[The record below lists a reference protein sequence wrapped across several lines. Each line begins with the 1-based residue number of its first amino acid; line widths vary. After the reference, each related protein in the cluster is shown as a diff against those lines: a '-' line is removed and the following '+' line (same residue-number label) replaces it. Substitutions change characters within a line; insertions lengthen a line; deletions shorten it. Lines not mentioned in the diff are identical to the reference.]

1 MNLPKKPIDLNSK
14 IQKAKPYIFVLYG
27 LLIIAI
33 VFNLVYAKKIIP
45 GVKIAGIDVGGM
57 TFESAKKVLEENE
70 KNIPEELKLKF
81 EDKEFPLKR
90 SDIGL
95 TYDWED
101 SVVRCFD
108 VGRSGNFFI
117 DTKDKISALFKGLS
131 IPASYDYDDD
141 SFGIKL
147 SVIRR
152 EINLEP
158 QNSKFYFEDGKL
170 SISPSSNG
178 RELLEEDFH
187 KDINLSFGS
196 LDFSDKIIPVQ
207 IIEPEIMEKDIE
219 LFRGIIEEIIYED
232 LVINFEEKK
241 WTLDSEKIL
250 NLIGFEKSEKEK
262 RVKMILDKSA
272 FRDLANELAAEVN
285 EPPKGEVVSTDGNKV
300 LEFKITK
307 EGKELDEEKFKED
320 LKSAIFDDRKNV
332 SLVLKNVDDY
342 SDKEKYGILSLI
354 GEGTSHFAGSTAERI
369 HNIILAAGNISG
381 SLVPPGAVYSMN
393 KSVGPIDYQHGF
405 KSAFIIKGGR
415 TVLGEGGGVCQTST
429 TLFRAILNSGLPIVS
444 RYPHAYRVGYYEQD
458 MPVGFD
464 AAIFQPSWDFKFKN
478 DTNAYVLIQAHS
490 NLSENSLTFK
500 IYGTPDGRSVEIS
513 EPVVTDQSPPPPPLY
528 EDDPSLP
535 KGVVQQVDYAAWGAT
550 ATFTRT
556 VRKEDTILFTDT
568 FTSRYQ
574 PWRAVYKVGTKE

>member
-27 LLIIAI
+27 LLIIAV

-70 KNIPEELKLKF
+70 KNISEELKLKF

-90 SDIGL
+90 NDIGL

-117 DTKDKISALFKGLS
+117 DTKDKIVTPFKGLS

-158 QNSKFYFEDGKL
+158 QNSKFYFKDGKL

-178 RELLEEDFH
+178 RKLLEEDFH

-219 LFRGIIEEIIYED
+219 LFREAIEEIISED

-250 NLIGFEKSEKEK
+250 NLIGFEKNEKEK

-285 EPPKGEVVSTDGNKV
+285 ESPKGEVVSTDGNKV

-332 SLVLKNVDDY
+332 SLVLKNVDDS

-429 TLFRAILNSGLPIVS
+429 TLFRAILNSGLPVVS

-535 KGVVQQVDYAAWGAT
+535 KGVVRQVDYAAWGAT

>member
-27 LLIIAI
+27 LLIIAV

-45 GVKIAGIDVGGM
+45 GVKIAGINVGGM

-70 KNIPEELKLKF
+70 KNISEELKLKF

-90 SDIGL
+90 NDIGL

-117 DTKDKISALFKGLS
+117 DTKDKIVTPFKGLS

-158 QNSKFYFEDGKL
+158 QNSKFYLEDGEL

-178 RELLEEDFH
+178 RKLLEEDFH

-207 IIEPEIMEKDIE
+207 IIEPEIIEKDVE
-219 LFRGIIEEIIYED
+219 LFREAIEEIISED

-250 NLIGFEKSEKEK
+250 NLIGFEKNEKEK

-272 FRDLANELAAEVN
+272 FRDLANGLAAEVN
-285 EPPKGEVVSTDGNKV
+285 ESPKGEVVSTDGNKV
-300 LEFKITK
+300 LEFRITK

-332 SLVLKNVDDY
+332 SLVLKNVDDS

-535 KGVVQQVDYAAWGAT
+535 KGVVRQVDYAAWGAT

>member
-27 LLIIAI
+27 LLIIAV
-33 VFNLVYAKKIIP
+33 VFNLIYAKKIIP
-45 GVKIAGIDVGGM
+45 GVKIAGINVGGM

-90 SDIGL
+90 NDIGL

-117 DTKDKISALFKGLS
+117 DTKDKIFALFKGLS

-158 QNSKFYFEDGKL
+158 QNSKFYLEDGKL
-170 SISPSSNG
+170 SISPSSDG
-178 RELLEEDFH
+178 RKLLEEDFH
-187 KDINLSFGS
+187 KDINLSFGG

-207 IIEPEIMEKDIE
+207 IVKPEITEKDIE
-219 LFRGIIEEIIYED
+219 LFREIIEEIISED

-250 NLIGFEKSEKEK
+250 NLIGFEKNEKEK

-285 EPPKGEVVSTDGNKV
+285 ESPKGEVVSTDGNKV
-300 LEFKITK
+300 LEFRIIK

-332 SLVLKNVDDY
+332 SLVLKNVDDF

-429 TLFRAILNSGLPIVS
+429 TLFRAILNSGLPVVS

-535 KGVVQQVDYAAWGAT
+535 KGVVRQVDYAAWGAT

>member
-27 LLIIAI
+27 LLIIAV
-33 VFNLVYAKKIIP
+33 VFNLIYAKKIIP
-45 GVKIAGIDVGGM
+45 GVRIAGINVGGM

-90 SDIGL
+90 NDIGL

-117 DTKDKISALFKGLS
+117 DTKDKIFALFKGLS

-158 QNSKFYFEDGKL
+158 QNSKFYLEDGKL
-170 SISPSSNG
+170 SISPSSDG
-178 RELLEEDFH
+178 RKLLEEDFH
-187 KDINLSFGS
+187 KDINLSFGG

-207 IIEPEIMEKDIE
+207 IVKPEITEKDIE
-219 LFRGIIEEIIYED
+219 LFREIIEEIISED

-250 NLIGFEKSEKEK
+250 NLIGFEKNEKEK

-285 EPPKGEVVSTDGNKV
+285 ESPKGEVVSTDGNKV

-332 SLVLKNVDDY
+332 SLVLKNVDDF

-464 AAIFQPSWDFKFKN
+464 AAVFQPSWDFKFKN

-535 KGVVQQVDYAAWGAT
+535 KGVVRQVDYAAWGAT

>member
-27 LLIIAI
+27 LLIIAV

-45 GVKIAGIDVGGM
+45 GVKIAGINVGGM

-70 KNIPEELKLKF
+70 KNISEELKLKF

-90 SDIGL
+90 NDIGL

-108 VGRSGNFFI
+108 VGRSGNFFV
-117 DTKDKISALFKGLS
+117 DTKDKIVTPFKGLS

-158 QNSKFYFEDGKL
+158 QNSKFYLEDGKL

-178 RELLEEDFH
+178 RKLSEEDFH

-219 LFRGIIEEIIYED
+219 LFREAIEEIISED

-250 NLIGFEKSEKEK
+250 NLIGFEKNEKEK

-285 EPPKGEVVSTDGNKV
+285 ESPKGEVVSTDGNKV

-307 EGKELDEEKFKED
+307 EGKELDEERFKED
-320 LKSAIFDDRKNV
+320 LKSAIFDDRKSV
-332 SLVLKNVDDY
+332 SLVLKNVDDS
-342 SDKEKYGILSLI
+342 SDKEKYGISSLI

-535 KGVVQQVDYAAWGAT
+535 KGVVRQVDYAAWGAT

-556 VRKEDTILFTDT
+556 VRKGDTILFTDT

>member
-27 LLIIAI
+27 LLIIAV

-45 GVKIAGIDVGGM
+45 GVKIAGINVGGM

-70 KNIPEELKLKF
+70 KNISEELKLKF

-90 SDIGL
+90 NDIGL

-117 DTKDKISALFKGLS
+117 DTKDKIVTPFKGLS

-158 QNSKFYFEDGKL
+158 QNSKFYLEDGKL

-178 RELLEEDFH
+178 RKLLEEDFH

-207 IIEPEIMEKDIE
+207 IIEPEIIEKDVE
-219 LFRGIIEEIIYED
+219 LFREAIEEIISED

-250 NLIGFEKSEKEK
+250 NLIGFEKNEKEK

-272 FRDLANELAAEVN
+272 FRDLANGLAAEVN
-285 EPPKGEVVSTDGNKV
+285 ESPKGEVVSTDGNKV
-300 LEFKITK
+300 LEFRITK

-332 SLVLKNVDDY
+332 SLVLKNVDDS

-429 TLFRAILNSGLPIVS
+429 TLFRAILNSGLPVVS

-535 KGVVQQVDYAAWGAT
+535 KGVVRQVDYAAWGAT

-574 PWRAVYKVGTKE
+574 PWRAIYKVGTKE

>member
-27 LLIIAI
+27 LLIIAV

-70 KNIPEELKLKF
+70 KNISEELKLKF

-90 SDIGL
+90 NDIGL

-117 DTKDKISALFKGLS
+117 DTKDKIVTPFKGLS

-158 QNSKFYFEDGKL
+158 QNSKFYFKDGKL

-178 RELLEEDFH
+178 RKLLEEDFH

-196 LDFSDKIIPVQ
+196 LDFSDKIMPVQ
-207 IIEPEIMEKDIE
+207 IIEPEIIEKDVE
-219 LFRGIIEEIIYED
+219 LFREAIEEIISED

-250 NLIGFEKSEKEK
+250 NLIGFEKNEKEK

-285 EPPKGEVVSTDGNKV
+285 ESPKGEVVSTDGNKV

-332 SLVLKNVDDY
+332 SLVLKNVDDS

-429 TLFRAILNSGLPIVS
+429 TLFRAILNSGLPVVS

-535 KGVVQQVDYAAWGAT
+535 KGVVRQVDYAAWGAT

>member
-27 LLIIAI
+27 LLIIAV

-70 KNIPEELKLKF
+70 KNISEELKLKF

-90 SDIGL
+90 NDIGL

-117 DTKDKISALFKGLS
+117 DTKDKIVTPFKGLS

-158 QNSKFYFEDGKL
+158 QNSKFYLEDGKL

-178 RELLEEDFH
+178 RKLLEEDFH

-196 LDFSDKIIPVQ
+196 LDFSDKIMPVQ
-207 IIEPEIMEKDIE
+207 IIEPEIIEKDVE
-219 LFRGIIEEIIYED
+219 LFREAIEEIISED

-250 NLIGFEKSEKEK
+250 NLIGFEKNEKEK

-272 FRDLANELAAEVN
+272 FRDLANGLAAEVN
-285 EPPKGEVVSTDGNKV
+285 ESPKGEVVSTDGNKV
-300 LEFKITK
+300 LEFRITK

-320 LKSAIFDDRKNV
+320 LKSAIFDDRKSV
-332 SLVLKNVDDY
+332 SLVLKNVDDF

-354 GEGTSHFAGSTAERI
+354 GEGISHFAGSTAERI

-535 KGVVQQVDYAAWGAT
+535 KGVVRQVDYAAWGAT

>member
-27 LLIIAI
+27 LLIIAV

-45 GVKIAGIDVGGM
+45 GVKIAGINVGGM

-90 SDIGL
+90 NDIGL

-117 DTKDKISALFKGLS
+117 DTKDKIVTPFKGLS

-158 QNSKFYFEDGKL
+158 QNSKFYLKDGKL

-178 RELLEEDFH
+178 RKLLEEDFH

-196 LDFSDKIIPVQ
+196 LDFSDKIMPVQ
-207 IIEPEIMEKDIE
+207 IIEPEIIEKDVE
-219 LFRGIIEEIIYED
+219 LFREAIEEIISED

-250 NLIGFEKSEKEK
+250 NLIGFEKNEKEK

-272 FRDLANELAAEVN
+272 FRDLANGLAAEVN
-285 EPPKGEVVSTDGNKV
+285 ESPKGEVVSTDGNKV
-300 LEFKITK
+300 LEFRITK

-332 SLVLKNVDDY
+332 SLVLKNVDDS

-535 KGVVQQVDYAAWGAT
+535 KGVVRQVDYAAWGAT

-556 VRKEDTILFTDT
+556 VRKGDTILFTDT

-574 PWRAVYKVGTKE
+574 PWRAIYKVGTKE

>member
-27 LLIIAI
+27 LLIIAV
-33 VFNLVYAKKIIP
+33 VFNLIYAKKIIP
-45 GVKIAGIDVGGM
+45 GVKIAGINVGGM

-90 SDIGL
+90 NDIGL

-117 DTKDKISALFKGLS
+117 DTKDKIAALFKGLS

-158 QNSKFYFEDGKL
+158 QNSKFYLEDGKL
-170 SISPSSNG
+170 SISPSSDG
-178 RELLEEDFH
+178 RKLLEEDFH
-187 KDINLSFGS
+187 KDINLSFGG

-207 IIEPEIMEKDIE
+207 IVKPEITEKDIE
-219 LFRGIIEEIIYED
+219 LFREIIEEIISED

-250 NLIGFEKSEKEK
+250 NLIGFEKNEKEK

-285 EPPKGEVVSTDGNKV
+285 ESPKGEVVSTDGNKV

-332 SLVLKNVDDY
+332 SLVLKNVDDS

-429 TLFRAILNSGLPIVS
+429 TLFRAILNSGLPVVS

-535 KGVVQQVDYAAWGAT
+535 KGVVRQVDYAAWGAT

>member
-1 MNLPKKPIDLNSK
+1 MNLPKKQIDLNSK

-27 LLIIAI
+27 LLIIAV

-70 KNIPEELKLKF
+70 KNISEELKLKF
-81 EDKEFPLKR
+81 EDKEFLLKR
-90 SDIGL
+90 NDIGL

-117 DTKDKISALFKGLS
+117 DTKDKIVTPFKGLS

-158 QNSKFYFEDGKL
+158 QNSKFYLEDGEL

-178 RELLEEDFH
+178 RKLLEEDFH
-187 KDINLSFGS
+187 KDINLSFGN

-207 IIEPEIMEKDIE
+207 IIEPEIIEKDVE
-219 LFRGIIEEIIYED
+219 LFREAIEEIISED

-250 NLIGFEKSEKEK
+250 NLIGFEKNEKEK

-272 FRDLANELAAEVN
+272 FRDLTNELAAEVN
-285 EPPKGEVVSTDGNKV
+285 ESPKGEVVSTDGNKV

-307 EGKELDEEKFKED
+307 EGEELDEEKFKED

-332 SLVLKNVDDY
+332 SLVLKNVDDS

-429 TLFRAILNSGLPIVS
+429 TLFRAILNSGLPVVS

-528 EDDPSLP
+528 EDDPTLL
-535 KGVVQQVDYAAWGAT
+535 KGVVRQVDYAAWGAT

-556 VRKEDTILFTDT
+556 VRKGDTILFTDT

>member
-27 LLIIAI
+27 LLIIAV

-45 GVKIAGIDVGGM
+45 GVKIAGINVGGM

-70 KNIPEELKLKF
+70 KNISEELKLKF

-90 SDIGL
+90 NDIGL

-117 DTKDKISALFKGLS
+117 DTKDKIVTPFKGLS

-158 QNSKFYFEDGKL
+158 QNSKFYLEDGEL

-178 RELLEEDFH
+178 RKLLEEDFH

-207 IIEPEIMEKDIE
+207 IIEPEIIEKDVE
-219 LFRGIIEEIIYED
+219 LFREAIEEIISED

-250 NLIGFEKSEKEK
+250 NLIGFEKNEKEK

-272 FRDLANELAAEVN
+272 FRDLANGLAAEVN
-285 EPPKGEVVSTDGNKV
+285 ESPKGEVVSTDGNKV

-332 SLVLKNVDDY
+332 SLVLKNVDDS

-535 KGVVQQVDYAAWGAT
+535 KGVVRQVDYAAWGAT

>member
-27 LLIIAI
+27 LLIIAV
-33 VFNLVYAKKIIP
+33 VFNLIYAKKIIP
-45 GVKIAGIDVGGM
+45 GVKIAGINVGGM

-90 SDIGL
+90 NDIGL

-117 DTKDKISALFKGLS
+117 DTKDKIVTPFKGLS

-158 QNSKFYFEDGKL
+158 QNSKFYLEDGKL

-178 RELLEEDFH
+178 RKLLEEDFH

-207 IIEPEIMEKDIE
+207 IIEPEIIEKDVE
-219 LFRGIIEEIIYED
+219 LFREAIEEIISED

-250 NLIGFEKSEKEK
+250 NLIGFEKNEKEK

-272 FRDLANELAAEVN
+272 FRDLANGLAAEVN
-285 EPPKGEVVSTDGNKV
+285 ESPKGEVVSTDGNKV
-300 LEFKITK
+300 LEFRITK

-332 SLVLKNVDDY
+332 SLVLKNVDDS

-535 KGVVQQVDYAAWGAT
+535 KGVVRQVDYAAWGAT

-574 PWRAVYKVGTKE
+574 PWRAIYKVGTKE

>member
-27 LLIIAI
+27 LLIIAV
-33 VFNLVYAKKIIP
+33 VFNLIYAKKIIP
-45 GVKIAGIDVGGM
+45 GVKIAGINVGGM

-90 SDIGL
+90 NDIGL

-117 DTKDKISALFKGLS
+117 DTKDKIFALFKGLS

-158 QNSKFYFEDGKL
+158 QNSKFYLEDGKL
-170 SISPSSNG
+170 SISPSSDG
-178 RELLEEDFH
+178 RKLLEEDFH
-187 KDINLSFGS
+187 KDINLSFGG

-207 IIEPEIMEKDIE
+207 IVKPEITEKDIE
-219 LFRGIIEEIIYED
+219 LFREIIEEIISED

-250 NLIGFEKSEKEK
+250 NLIGFEKNEKEK

-285 EPPKGEVVSTDGNKV
+285 ESPKGEVVSTDGNKV

-332 SLVLKNVDDY
+332 SLVLKNVDDF

-464 AAIFQPSWDFKFKN
+464 AAVFQPSWDFKFKN

-535 KGVVQQVDYAAWGAT
+535 KGVVRQVDYAAWGAT

>member
-27 LLIIAI
+27 LLIIAV
-33 VFNLVYAKKIIP
+33 VFNLIYAKKIIP
-45 GVKIAGIDVGGM
+45 GVRIAGINVGGM

-90 SDIGL
+90 NDIGL

-117 DTKDKISALFKGLS
+117 DTKDKIVTPFKGLS

-158 QNSKFYFEDGKL
+158 QNSKFYLEDGKL
-170 SISPSSNG
+170 SISPSSDG
-178 RELLEEDFH
+178 RKLLEEDFH
-187 KDINLSFGS
+187 KDINLSFGG

-207 IIEPEIMEKDIE
+207 IVKPEITEKDIE
-219 LFRGIIEEIIYED
+219 LFREIIEEIISED

-250 NLIGFEKSEKEK
+250 NLIGFEKNEKEK

-285 EPPKGEVVSTDGNKV
+285 ESPKGEVVSTDGNKV
-300 LEFKITK
+300 LEFRIIK

-332 SLVLKNVDDY
+332 SLVLKNVDDF

-354 GEGTSHFAGSTAERI
+354 GEGTSHFAGSTAERV

-429 TLFRAILNSGLPIVS
+429 TLFRAILNSGLPVVS

-535 KGVVQQVDYAAWGAT
+535 KGVVRQVDYAAWGAT

-556 VRKEDTILFTDT
+556 VRKGDTILFTDT

>member
-1 MNLPKKPIDLNSK
+1 
-14 IQKAKPYIFVLYG
+14 
-27 LLIIAI
+27 
-33 VFNLVYAKKIIP
+33 
-45 GVKIAGIDVGGM
+45 
-57 TFESAKKVLEENE
+57 
-70 KNIPEELKLKF
+70 
-81 EDKEFPLKR
+81 
-90 SDIGL
+90 
-95 TYDWED
+95 
-101 SVVRCFD
+101 
-108 VGRSGNFFI
+108 
-117 DTKDKISALFKGLS
+117 
-131 IPASYDYDDD
+131 
-141 SFGIKL
+141 
-147 SVIRR
+147 
-152 EINLEP
+152 
-158 QNSKFYFEDGKL
+158 
-170 SISPSSNG
+170 
-178 RELLEEDFH
+178 
-187 KDINLSFGS
+187 
-196 LDFSDKIIPVQ
+196 VQ
-207 IIEPEIMEKDIE
+207 IVKPEITEKDIE
-219 LFRGIIEEIIYED
+219 LFREIIEEIISED

-250 NLIGFEKSEKEK
+250 NLIGFEKNEKEK

-285 EPPKGEVVSTDGNKV
+285 ESPKGEVVSTDGNKV

-332 SLVLKNVDDY
+332 SLVLKNVDDF

-429 TLFRAILNSGLPIVS
+429 TLFRAILNSGLPVVS

-535 KGVVQQVDYAAWGAT
+535 KGVVRQVDYAAWGAT

-556 VRKEDTILFTDT
+556 VRKGDTILFTDT

>member
-27 LLIIAI
+27 LLIIAV

-45 GVKIAGIDVGGM
+45 GVKIAGINVGGM

-70 KNIPEELKLKF
+70 KNISEELKLKF

-90 SDIGL
+90 NDIGL

-108 VGRSGNFFI
+108 VGRSGNFFV
-117 DTKDKISALFKGLS
+117 DTKDKIVTPFKGLS

-158 QNSKFYFEDGKL
+158 QNSKFYLKDDKL

-178 RELLEEDFH
+178 RKLLEEDFH

-196 LDFSDKIIPVQ
+196 LDFSDKIMPVQ
-207 IIEPEIMEKDIE
+207 IIEPEIIEKDVE
-219 LFRGIIEEIIYED
+219 LFREAIEEIISED

-250 NLIGFEKSEKEK
+250 NLIGFEKNEKEK

-272 FRDLANELAAEVN
+272 FRDLANGLAAEVN
-285 EPPKGEVVSTDGNKV
+285 ESPKGEVVSTDGNKV
-300 LEFKITK
+300 LEFRITK

-332 SLVLKNVDDY
+332 SLVLKNVDDS

-528 EDDPSLP
+528 EDDPTLP
-535 KGVVQQVDYAAWGAT
+535 KGVVRQVDYAAWGAT

>member
-27 LLIIAI
+27 LLIIAV

-45 GVKIAGIDVGGM
+45 GVKIAGINVGGM

-70 KNIPEELKLKF
+70 KNISEELKLKF

-90 SDIGL
+90 NDIGL

-117 DTKDKISALFKGLS
+117 DTKDKIFALFKGLS

-158 QNSKFYFEDGKL
+158 QNSKFYLEDGKL

-178 RELLEEDFH
+178 RKLSEEDFH

-219 LFRGIIEEIIYED
+219 LFREAIEEIISED

-250 NLIGFEKSEKEK
+250 NLIGFEKNEKEK

-272 FRDLANELAAEVN
+272 FRDLANGLAAEVN
-285 EPPKGEVVSTDGNKV
+285 ESPKGEVVSTDGNKV
-300 LEFKITK
+300 LEFRITK

-332 SLVLKNVDDY
+332 SLVLKNVDDS

-535 KGVVQQVDYAAWGAT
+535 KGVVRQVDYAAWGAT

-556 VRKEDTILFTDT
+556 VRKGDTILFTDT

>member
-27 LLIIAI
+27 LLIIAV

-70 KNIPEELKLKF
+70 KNISEELKLKF

-90 SDIGL
+90 NDIGL

-117 DTKDKISALFKGLS
+117 DTKDKIVTPFKGLS

-158 QNSKFYFEDGKL
+158 QNSKFYLEDGEL

-178 RELLEEDFH
+178 RKLLEEDFH

-207 IIEPEIMEKDIE
+207 IIEPEIIEKDVE
-219 LFRGIIEEIIYED
+219 LFREAIEEIISED

-250 NLIGFEKSEKEK
+250 NLIGFEKNEKEK

-272 FRDLANELAAEVN
+272 FRDLANGLAAEVN
-285 EPPKGEVVSTDGNKV
+285 ESPKGEVVSTDGNKV
-300 LEFKITK
+300 LEFRITK

-332 SLVLKNVDDY
+332 SLVLKNVDDS
-342 SDKEKYGILSLI
+342 SDKEKYGISSLI

-535 KGVVQQVDYAAWGAT
+535 KGVVRQVDYAAWGAT

>member
-27 LLIIAI
+27 LLIIAV

-70 KNIPEELKLKF
+70 KNISEELKLKF

-90 SDIGL
+90 NDIGL

-117 DTKDKISALFKGLS
+117 DTKDKIVTPFKGLS

-158 QNSKFYFEDGKL
+158 QNSKFYLEDGKL

-178 RELLEEDFH
+178 RKLLEEDFH

-196 LDFSDKIIPVQ
+196 LDFSDKTIPVQ

-219 LFRGIIEEIIYED
+219 LFREIIEEIISED

-250 NLIGFEKSEKEK
+250 NLIGFEKNEKEK
-262 RVKMILDKSA
+262 RVKMILDKLA

-285 EPPKGEVVSTDGNKV
+285 ESPKGEVVSTDGNKV

-332 SLVLKNVDDY
+332 SLVLKNVDDS

-429 TLFRAILNSGLPIVS
+429 TLFRAILNSGLPVVS

-535 KGVVQQVDYAAWGAT
+535 KGVVRQVDYAAWGAT

>member
-27 LLIIAI
+27 LLIIAV
-33 VFNLVYAKKIIP
+33 VFNLIYAKKIIP
-45 GVKIAGIDVGGM
+45 GVKIAGINVGGM

-70 KNIPEELKLKF
+70 KNISEELKLKF

-90 SDIGL
+90 NDIGL

-117 DTKDKISALFKGLS
+117 DTKDKIVTPFKGLS

-158 QNSKFYFEDGKL
+158 QNSKFYLEDGKL

-178 RELLEEDFH
+178 RKLLEEDFH

-207 IIEPEIMEKDIE
+207 IIEPEIIEKDVE
-219 LFRGIIEEIIYED
+219 LFREAIEEIISED

-250 NLIGFEKSEKEK
+250 NLIGFEKNEKEK

-272 FRDLANELAAEVN
+272 FRDLANGLAAEVN
-285 EPPKGEVVSTDGNKV
+285 ESPKGEVVSTDGNKV
-300 LEFKITK
+300 LEFRITK

-332 SLVLKNVDDY
+332 SLVLKNVDDS
-342 SDKEKYGILSLI
+342 SDKEKYGISSLI

-464 AAIFQPSWDFKFKN
+464 AAVFQPSWDFKFKN

-535 KGVVQQVDYAAWGAT
+535 KGVVRQVDYAAWGAT

>member
-14 IQKAKPYIFVLYG
+14 IQKAKPYILVLYG

-57 TFESAKKVLEENE
+57 TFENAKKVLEENE

-81 EDKEFPLKR
+81 EDEEFPLKR

-250 NLIGFEKSEKEK
+250 NLISFEKSEKEK

-464 AAIFQPSWDFKFKN
+464 AAVFQPSWDFKFKN

>member
-27 LLIIAI
+27 LLIIAV
-33 VFNLVYAKKIIP
+33 VFNLIYAKKIIP
-45 GVKIAGIDVGGM
+45 GVKIAGINVGGM

-90 SDIGL
+90 NDIGL

-108 VGRSGNFFI
+108 VGRSGNFFV
-117 DTKDKISALFKGLS
+117 DTKDKIVTPFKGLS

-158 QNSKFYFEDGKL
+158 QNSKFYLKDDKL

-178 RELLEEDFH
+178 RKLLEEDFH

-196 LDFSDKIIPVQ
+196 LDFSDKIMPVQ
-207 IIEPEIMEKDIE
+207 IIEPEIIEKDVE
-219 LFRGIIEEIIYED
+219 LFREAIEEIISED

-250 NLIGFEKSEKEK
+250 NLIGFEKNEKEK

-272 FRDLANELAAEVN
+272 FRDLANGLAAEVN
-285 EPPKGEVVSTDGNKV
+285 ESPKGEVVSTDGNKV
-300 LEFKITK
+300 LEFRITK

-332 SLVLKNVDDY
+332 SLVLKNVDDS

-535 KGVVQQVDYAAWGAT
+535 KGVVRQVDYAAWGAT

>member
-27 LLIIAI
+27 LLIIAV

-70 KNIPEELKLKF
+70 KNISEELKLKF

-90 SDIGL
+90 NDIGL

-117 DTKDKISALFKGLS
+117 DTKDKIVTPFKGLS

-158 QNSKFYFEDGKL
+158 QNSKFYFKDGKL

-178 RELLEEDFH
+178 RKLLEEDFH

-196 LDFSDKIIPVQ
+196 LDFSDKTIPVQ

-219 LFRGIIEEIIYED
+219 LFREIIEEIISED

-250 NLIGFEKSEKEK
+250 NLIGFEKNEKEK
-262 RVKMILDKSA
+262 RVKMILDKLA

-285 EPPKGEVVSTDGNKV
+285 ESPKGEVVSTDGNKV

-332 SLVLKNVDDY
+332 SLVLKNVDDS

-429 TLFRAILNSGLPIVS
+429 TLFRAILNSGLPVVS

-535 KGVVQQVDYAAWGAT
+535 KGVVRQVDYAAWGAT

>member
-27 LLIIAI
+27 LLIIAV

-45 GVKIAGIDVGGM
+45 GVKIAGINVGGM

-70 KNIPEELKLKF
+70 KNISEELKLKF

-90 SDIGL
+90 NDIGL

-108 VGRSGNFFI
+108 VGRSGNFFV
-117 DTKDKISALFKGLS
+117 DTKDKIVIPFKGLS

-158 QNSKFYFEDGKL
+158 QNSKFYLEDGEL

-178 RELLEEDFH
+178 RKLSEEDFH

-196 LDFSDKIIPVQ
+196 LDFSDKIMPVQ
-207 IIEPEIMEKDIE
+207 IIEPEIIEKDVE
-219 LFRGIIEEIIYED
+219 LFREIIEEIISED

-250 NLIGFEKSEKEK
+250 NLIGFEKNEKEK

-272 FRDLANELAAEVN
+272 FRDLANGLAAEVN
-285 EPPKGEVVSTDGNKV
+285 ESPKGEVVSTDGNKV

-307 EGKELDEEKFKED
+307 EGKELDEERFKED

-332 SLVLKNVDDY
+332 SLVLKNVDDS

-535 KGVVQQVDYAAWGAT
+535 KGVVRQVDYAAWGAT

>member
-27 LLIIAI
+27 LLIIAV
-33 VFNLVYAKKIIP
+33 VFNLIYAKKIIP
-45 GVKIAGIDVGGM
+45 GVKIAGINVGGM

-90 SDIGL
+90 NDIGL

-117 DTKDKISALFKGLS
+117 DTKDKIFALFKGLS

-158 QNSKFYFEDGKL
+158 QNSKFYLEDGKL

-178 RELLEEDFH
+178 RKLLEEDFH

-207 IIEPEIMEKDIE
+207 IVKPEITEKDIE
-219 LFRGIIEEIIYED
+219 LFREIIEEIISED

-250 NLIGFEKSEKEK
+250 NLIGFEKNEKEK

-285 EPPKGEVVSTDGNKV
+285 ESPKGEVVSTDGNKV
-300 LEFKITK
+300 LEFRIIK

-332 SLVLKNVDDY
+332 SLVLKNVDDF

-464 AAIFQPSWDFKFKN
+464 AAVFQPSWDFKFKN

-535 KGVVQQVDYAAWGAT
+535 KGVVRQVDYAAWGAT

>member
-27 LLIIAI
+27 LLIIAV
-33 VFNLVYAKKIIP
+33 VFNLIYAKKIIP
-45 GVKIAGIDVGGM
+45 GVKIAGINVGGM

-70 KNIPEELKLKF
+70 KNISEELKLKF

-90 SDIGL
+90 NDIGL

-117 DTKDKISALFKGLS
+117 DTKDKIFALFKGLS

-158 QNSKFYFEDGKL
+158 QNSKFYLEDGKL

-178 RELLEEDFH
+178 RKLLEEDFH

-196 LDFSDKIIPVQ
+196 LDFSDKIILVQ
-207 IIEPEIMEKDIE
+207 IVKPEITEKDIE
-219 LFRGIIEEIIYED
+219 LFREIIEEIISED

-250 NLIGFEKSEKEK
+250 NLIGFEKNEKEK

-285 EPPKGEVVSTDGNKV
+285 ESPKGEVVSTDGNKV

-332 SLVLKNVDDY
+332 SLVLKNVDDF

-464 AAIFQPSWDFKFKN
+464 AAVFQPSWDFKFKN

-535 KGVVQQVDYAAWGAT
+535 KGVVRQVDYAAWGAT

>member
-1 MNLPKKPIDLNSK
+1 
-14 IQKAKPYIFVLYG
+14 VLYG
-27 LLIIAI
+27 LLIIAV
-33 VFNLVYAKKIIP
+33 VFNLIYAKKIIP
-45 GVKIAGIDVGGM
+45 GVKIAGINVGGM

-90 SDIGL
+90 NDIGL

-158 QNSKFYFEDGKL
+158 QNSKFYLEDGKL

-178 RELLEEDFH
+178 RKLLEEDFH

-196 LDFSDKIIPVQ
+196 LDFSDKNILVQ
-207 IIEPEIMEKDIE
+207 IVKPEITEKDIE
-219 LFRGIIEEIIYED
+219 LFREIIEEIISEG

-250 NLIGFEKSEKEK
+250 NLIGFEKNEKEK

-272 FRDLANELAAEVN
+272 FRDLANGLAAEVN
-285 EPPKGEVVSTDGNKV
+285 ESPKGEVVSTDGNKV
-300 LEFKITK
+300 LEFKIIK

-332 SLVLKNVDDY
+332 SLVLKNVDDF

-405 KSAFIIKGGR
+405 KSALIIKGGR

-464 AAIFQPSWDFKFKN
+464 AAVFQPSWDFKFKN

-535 KGVVQQVDYAAWGAT
+535 KGVVRQVDYAAWGAT

>member
-27 LLIIAI
+27 LLIIAV
-33 VFNLVYAKKIIP
+33 VFNLIYAKKIIP
-45 GVKIAGIDVGGM
+45 GVRIAGINVGGM

-70 KNIPEELKLKF
+70 KNISEELKLKF

-90 SDIGL
+90 NDIGL

-117 DTKDKISALFKGLS
+117 DTKDKIVTPFKGLS

-158 QNSKFYFEDGKL
+158 QNSKFYLEDGKL

-178 RELLEEDFH
+178 RKLLEEDFH

-196 LDFSDKIIPVQ
+196 LDFSDKIMPVQ
-207 IIEPEIMEKDIE
+207 IIEPEIIEKDVE
-219 LFRGIIEEIIYED
+219 LFREIIEEIISED

-250 NLIGFEKSEKEK
+250 NLIGFEKNEKEK

-272 FRDLANELAAEVN
+272 FRDLANGLAAEVN
-285 EPPKGEVVSTDGNKV
+285 ESPKGEVVSTDGNKV
-300 LEFKITK
+300 LEFRITK

-332 SLVLKNVDDY
+332 SLVLKNVDDS

-535 KGVVQQVDYAAWGAT
+535 KGVVRQVDYAAWGAT

>member
-27 LLIIAI
+27 LLIITV

-45 GVKIAGIDVGGM
+45 GVKIAGINVGGM

-70 KNIPEELKLKF
+70 KNISEELKLKF

-90 SDIGL
+90 NDIGL

-108 VGRSGNFFI
+108 VGRSGNFFV
-117 DTKDKISALFKGLS
+117 DTKDKIVTPFKGLS

-158 QNSKFYFEDGKL
+158 QNSKFYLEDGKL
-170 SISPSSNG
+170 SISPSSDG
-178 RELLEEDFH
+178 RKLLEEDFH
-187 KDINLSFGS
+187 KDINLSFGG

-207 IIEPEIMEKDIE
+207 IVKPEITEKDIE
-219 LFRGIIEEIIYED
+219 LFREIIEEIISED

-250 NLIGFEKSEKEK
+250 NLIGFEKNEKEK

-285 EPPKGEVVSTDGNKV
+285 ESPKGEVVSTDGNKV
-300 LEFKITK
+300 LEFRITK

-332 SLVLKNVDDY
+332 SLVLKNVDDS

-535 KGVVQQVDYAAWGAT
+535 KGVVRQVDYAAWGAT

>member
-27 LLIIAI
+27 LLIIAV
-33 VFNLVYAKKIIP
+33 VFNLIYAKKIIP
-45 GVKIAGIDVGGM
+45 GVKIAGINVGGM

-90 SDIGL
+90 NDIGL

-117 DTKDKISALFKGLS
+117 DTKDKIFALFKGLS

-158 QNSKFYFEDGKL
+158 QNSKFYLEDGKL
-170 SISPSSNG
+170 SISPSSDG
-178 RELLEEDFH
+178 RKLLEEDFH
-187 KDINLSFGS
+187 KDINLSFGG

-207 IIEPEIMEKDIE
+207 IVKPEITEKDIE
-219 LFRGIIEEIIYED
+219 LFREIIEEIISED

-250 NLIGFEKSEKEK
+250 NLIGFEKNEKEK

-285 EPPKGEVVSTDGNKV
+285 ESPKGEVVSTDGNKV
-300 LEFKITK
+300 LEFRITK

-332 SLVLKNVDDY
+332 SLVLKNVDDF

-464 AAIFQPSWDFKFKN
+464 AAVFQPSWDFKFKN

-535 KGVVQQVDYAAWGAT
+535 KGVVRQVDYAAWGAT

>member
-27 LLIIAI
+27 LLIIAV
-33 VFNLVYAKKIIP
+33 VFNLIYAKKIIP
-45 GVKIAGIDVGGM
+45 GVRIAGINVGGM

-90 SDIGL
+90 NDIGL

-117 DTKDKISALFKGLS
+117 DTKDKIAALFKGLS

-158 QNSKFYFEDGKL
+158 QNSKFYLEDGKL
-170 SISPSSNG
+170 SISPSSDG
-178 RELLEEDFH
+178 RKLLEEDFH
-187 KDINLSFGS
+187 KDINLSFGG

-207 IIEPEIMEKDIE
+207 IVKPEITEKDIE
-219 LFRGIIEEIIYED
+219 LFREIIEEIISED

-250 NLIGFEKSEKEK
+250 NLIGFEKNEKEK

-285 EPPKGEVVSTDGNKV
+285 ESPKGEVVSTDGNKV

-332 SLVLKNVDDY
+332 SLVLKNVDDF

-354 GEGTSHFAGSTAERI
+354 GEGTSHFAGSTAERV

-535 KGVVQQVDYAAWGAT
+535 KGVVRQVDYAAWGAT

>member
-27 LLIIAI
+27 LLIIAV
-33 VFNLVYAKKIIP
+33 VFNLIYAKKIIP
-45 GVKIAGIDVGGM
+45 GVKIAGINVGGM

-90 SDIGL
+90 NDIGL

-117 DTKDKISALFKGLS
+117 DTKDKIFALFKGLS

-158 QNSKFYFEDGKL
+158 QNSKFYLEDGKL
-170 SISPSSNG
+170 SISPSSDG
-178 RELLEEDFH
+178 RKLLEEDFH
-187 KDINLSFGS
+187 KDINLSFGG

-207 IIEPEIMEKDIE
+207 IVKPEITEKDIE
-219 LFRGIIEEIIYED
+219 LFREIIEEIISED

-250 NLIGFEKSEKEK
+250 NLIGFEKNEKEK

-285 EPPKGEVVSTDGNKV
+285 ESPKGEVVSTDGNKV
-300 LEFKITK
+300 LEFRIIK

-332 SLVLKNVDDY
+332 SLVLKNVDDF

-354 GEGTSHFAGSTAERI
+354 GEGTSHFAGSTAERV

-464 AAIFQPSWDFKFKN
+464 AAVFQPSWDFKFKN

-535 KGVVQQVDYAAWGAT
+535 KGVVRQVDYAAWGAT

>member
-27 LLIIAI
+27 LLIIAV
-33 VFNLVYAKKIIP
+33 VFNLIYAKKIIP
-45 GVKIAGIDVGGM
+45 GVKIAGINVGGM

-90 SDIGL
+90 NDIGL

-108 VGRSGNFFI
+108 VGRSRNFFI
-117 DTKDKISALFKGLS
+117 DTKDKIAALFKGLS

-158 QNSKFYFEDGKL
+158 QNSKFYLEDGKL
-170 SISPSSNG
+170 SISPSSDG
-178 RELLEEDFH
+178 RKLLEEDFH
-187 KDINLSFGS
+187 KDINLSFGG

-207 IIEPEIMEKDIE
+207 IVKPEITEKDIE
-219 LFRGIIEEIIYED
+219 LFREIIEEIISED

-250 NLIGFEKSEKEK
+250 NLIGFEKNEKEK

-285 EPPKGEVVSTDGNKV
+285 ESPKGEVVSTDGNKV
-300 LEFKITK
+300 LEFRIIK

-332 SLVLKNVDDY
+332 SLVLKNVDDF

-354 GEGTSHFAGSTAERI
+354 GEGTSHFAGSTAERV

-464 AAIFQPSWDFKFKN
+464 AAVFQPSWDFKFKN

-535 KGVVQQVDYAAWGAT
+535 KGVVRQVDYAAWGAT

>member
-27 LLIIAI
+27 LLIIAV

-70 KNIPEELKLKF
+70 KNISEELKLKF

-90 SDIGL
+90 NDIGL

-108 VGRSGNFFI
+108 VGRSGNFFV
-117 DTKDKISALFKGLS
+117 DTKDKIVTPFKGLS

-158 QNSKFYFEDGKL
+158 QNSKFYLKDDKL

-178 RELLEEDFH
+178 RKLLEEDFH

-196 LDFSDKIIPVQ
+196 LDFSDKIMPVQ
-207 IIEPEIMEKDIE
+207 IIEPEIIEKDVE
-219 LFRGIIEEIIYED
+219 LFREAIEEIISED

-250 NLIGFEKSEKEK
+250 NLIGFEKNEKEK

-272 FRDLANELAAEVN
+272 FRDLANGLAAEVN
-285 EPPKGEVVSTDGNKV
+285 ESPKGEVVSTDGNKV
-300 LEFKITK
+300 LEFRITK

-332 SLVLKNVDDY
+332 SLVLKNVDDS

-535 KGVVQQVDYAAWGAT
+535 KGVVRQVDYAAWGAT

>member
-27 LLIIAI
+27 LLIITV

-45 GVKIAGIDVGGM
+45 GVKIAGINVGGM

-70 KNIPEELKLKF
+70 KNISEELKLKF

-90 SDIGL
+90 NDIGL

-108 VGRSGNFFI
+108 VGRSGNFFV
-117 DTKDKISALFKGLS
+117 DTKDKIVTPFKGLS

-158 QNSKFYFEDGKL
+158 QNSKFYLEDGKL
-170 SISPSSNG
+170 SISPSSDG
-178 RELLEEDFH
+178 RKLLEEDFH
-187 KDINLSFGS
+187 KDINLSFGG

-207 IIEPEIMEKDIE
+207 IVKPEITEKDIE
-219 LFRGIIEEIIYED
+219 LFREIIEEIISED

-250 NLIGFEKSEKEK
+250 NLIGFEKNEKEK

-285 EPPKGEVVSTDGNKV
+285 ESPKGEVVSTDGNKV

-332 SLVLKNVDDY
+332 SLVLKNVDDS

-464 AAIFQPSWDFKFKN
+464 AAVFQPSWDFKFKN

-535 KGVVQQVDYAAWGAT
+535 KGVVRQVDYAAWGAT

-568 FTSRYQ
+568 FT
-574 PWRAVYKVGTKE
+574 

>member
-27 LLIIAI
+27 LLIIAV

-70 KNIPEELKLKF
+70 KNISEELKLKF

-90 SDIGL
+90 NDIGL

-117 DTKDKISALFKGLS
+117 DTKDKIVTPFKGLS

-158 QNSKFYFEDGKL
+158 QNSKFYFKDGKL

-178 RELLEEDFH
+178 RKLLEEDFH

-196 LDFSDKIIPVQ
+196 LDFSDKTIPVQ

-219 LFRGIIEEIIYED
+219 LFREAIEEIISED

-250 NLIGFEKSEKEK
+250 NLIGFEKNEKEK

-285 EPPKGEVVSTDGNKV
+285 ESPKGEVVSTDGNKV

-332 SLVLKNVDDY
+332 SLVLKNVDDS

-429 TLFRAILNSGLPIVS
+429 TLFRAILNSGLPVVS

-535 KGVVQQVDYAAWGAT
+535 KGVVRQVDYAAWGAT